1 MHKLSFGVLA
11 TSLSVS
17 AGFVYLLCV
26 VFRPIFPNWSMYTTD
41 LWLAAFPGFSWT
53 LGGILF
59 GLVESLLYGLLAA
72 VIFVPVYNFFATR
85 FSSVR
90 Q

>member
-1 MHKLSFGVLA
+1 MHKLSFRVLA
-11 TSLSVS
+11 ASLSVS
-17 AGFVYLLCV
+17 AGIVYLLCV

-41 LWLAAFPGFSWT
+41 IWLAVLPGFSWT
-53 LGGILF
+53 LGGILL

-72 VIFVPVYNFFATR
+72 VIFVPVYNFFVNR
-85 FSSVR
+85 FSSAR